1 MSLQRNSQRR
11 FQSSTR
17 IELARDLHDSL
28 AQDLVAIG
36 FKLDLLCAH
45 VPASN
50 RNEIRLIRQSVTAA
64 TKKVRKE
71 LFSLRDKDSDYQQQL
86 ADSAAQ
92 LNLII
97 DGEISA
103 LSPITRRIVDELV
116 KNAATH
122 SKGHNIEVAITDH
135 LITVKDDGQGL
146 HGVSELVDELGGI
159 LQISSTKNGT
169 KVEIRLP

>member
-71 LFSLRDKDSDYQQQL
+71 LFSLREKDSDYQQQL
-86 ADSAAQ
+86 AESAAQ

-97 DGEISA
+97 DGE
-103 LSPITRRIVDELV
+103 
-116 KNAATH
+116 
-122 SKGHNIEVAITDH
+122 
-135 LITVKDDGQGL
+135 
-146 HGVSELVDELGGI
+146 
-159 LQISSTKNGT
+159 SSS
-169 KVEIRLP
+169 